1 MSDGAEGKGH
11 FVKEPGLMFKLVLHQ
26 HQAIKDKVFRL
37 KPNILG
43 FIGTTLSF
51 SKAEVEMI

>member
-1 MSDGAEGKGH
+1 MAL
-11 FVKEPGLMFKLVLHQ
+11 KERATFLKSQGLVFKLVLHQ

-37 KPNILG
+37 KLNTLG

-51 SKAEVEMI
+51 PKAEVEMI